1 MSPSGHKATVDG
13 HISAMIRGRDQCSDT
28 KRGCVKG
35 QSLKG
40 KGGYIRDGTATLPV
54 TKICTSPHISM
65 DQTTISKQTLSMLYM
80 NVS

>member
-28 KRGCVKG
+28 KGGCVQG

-40 KGGYIRDGTATLPV
+40 KGVYKGWNSHPPSGGVPQS
-54 TKICTSPHISM
+54 TS
-65 DQTTISKQTLSMLYM
+65 SKL
-80 NVS
+80 